1 MECSNEMNGD
11 EPCQSINDYIK
22 DENKE
27 LIRYILK
34 DKDYHYYFFFFFFF
48 NQPLLCYLYSNNQ
61 RELTKHLIEK
71 GMSVNF
77 MTEKRKTLIY
87 KACKLN
93 DLDIVKYLIR
103 KGANNYN
110 ESINT
115 GQLLL

>member
-1 MECSNEMNGD
+1 
-11 EPCQSINDYIK
+11 
-22 DENKE
+22 
-27 LIRYILK
+27 
-34 DKDYHYYFFFFFFF
+34 
-48 NQPLLCYLYSNNQ
+48 
-61 RELTKHLIEK
+61 
-71 GMSVNF
+71 MSVNF